1 VAAHGFREDLYCRLS
16 VFPMRILPLRECAGD
31 VLILARHFIGRFCR
45 ELKKRTVHLSPSAVE
60 ELEAHG

>member
-1 VAAHGFREDLYCRLS
+1 
-16 VFPMRILPLRECAGD
+16 MRILPLRECAGD